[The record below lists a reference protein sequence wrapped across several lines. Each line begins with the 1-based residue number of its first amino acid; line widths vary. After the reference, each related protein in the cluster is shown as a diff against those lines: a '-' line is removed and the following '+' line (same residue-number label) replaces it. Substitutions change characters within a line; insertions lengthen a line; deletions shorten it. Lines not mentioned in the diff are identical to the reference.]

1 MLLSDDPAAIA
12 ALIRQGGVVAY
23 PTEAVFGLGC
33 DPQQLDA
40 VKRLL
45 QIKHRPAEKGMILLA
60 SEWPQLVDYTL
71 PLTAKTKQQVMA
83 TWPGAVTWLLAA
95 KPAVSSWVRGQYST
109 IACRITAH
117 EPSRA
122 LIDAC
127 GHAIIST
134 SANPAG
140 LEPARCVE
148 DVQEYFSSDASANV
162 SANKIDGIFIA
173 PIGKNR
179 TPSEIRDSISGR
191 IIRPA

>member
-1 MLLSDDPAAIA
+1 MLISDDPQAMA

-33 DPQQLDA
+33 DPQQLTA
-40 VKRLL
+40 VKRIL
-45 QIKHRPAEKGMILLA
+45 QIKQRPVEKGMILLA
-60 SEWPQLVDYTL
+60 SQWAQLVDYTM
-71 PLTAKTKQQVMA
+71 PLTAATEQQVMA

-95 KPAVSSWVRGQYST
+95 KPNVSSWVRGQHTT
-109 IACRITAH
+109 IACRLTAH
-117 EPSRA
+117 LPSRA

-140 LEPARCVE
+140 LEPARSVAEVE
-148 DVQEYFSSDASANV
+148 QYFSDTM
-162 SANKIDGIFIA
+162 IDGIFLA
-173 PIGKNR
+173 AIGENR
-179 TPSEIRDSISGR
+179 TPSEIRDSLNGR

>member
-1 MLLSDDPAAIA
+1 MLLSDDPEAIA

-40 VKRLL
+40 VKRIL
-45 QIKHRPAEKGMILLA
+45 QIKQRPAEKGMILLA
-60 SEWPQLVDYTL
+60 SEWSQLADYTL
-71 PLTAKTKQQVMA
+71 PLTTKTEQQVMA

-95 KPAVSSWVRGQYST
+95 NPNVSSWVRGQHQT

-127 GHAIIST
+127 DHAIIST

-140 LEPARCVE
+140 LESARCVE
-148 DVQEYFSSDASANV
+148 DVQQYFSGDASANK

-179 TPSEIRDSISGR
+179 APSEIRDSISGR